1 MLACPPFWKWFVG
14 GKLNACYN
22 CVDRHQPKYGNKAA
36 LIFAPEPKDE
46 GYQAITYEE
55 LTPSVFG
62 GTPAVFGGGN
72 QRLHSASV
80 RWLSY
85 DRRQFISTA

>member
-1 MLACPPFWKWFVG
+1 MLACPRSGNGSSAESSTRVTTE
-14 GKLNACYN
+14 LTAISQNT
-22 CVDRHQPKYGNKAA
+22 GNKAA
-36 LIFAPEPKDE
+36 LIFAPEPEDE
-46 GYQAITYEE
+46 GYQAITYQD

-80 RWLSY
+80 R
-85 DRRQFISTA
+85 